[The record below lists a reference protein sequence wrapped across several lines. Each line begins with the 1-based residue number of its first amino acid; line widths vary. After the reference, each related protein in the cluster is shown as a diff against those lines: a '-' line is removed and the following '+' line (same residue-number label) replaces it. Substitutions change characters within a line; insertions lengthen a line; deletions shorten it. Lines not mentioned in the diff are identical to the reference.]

1 MTLQELRTR
10 LSAARRRPPVRV
22 VPELRRRELRA
33 AIAGAELV
41 CHFQPQVSFRSGEL
55 VGVECLVR
63 WQHPKDGL
71 VYPDAFI
78 GVAEEAG
85 LIDDLTDAVFIEA
98 LGHARRWEDSG
109 LALRLSVNVSMD
121 NLSCLDFPDR
131 VARQLLASGVAAR
144 SLVLEVTES
153 RFMKNPLATIDILAR
168 LRLKHVGLSIDD
180 FGTGH
185 SSMTQLRDIPFDE
198 LKVDRG
204 FVNGATSSASCLAI
218 VEASLSIVRQLKLR
232 SVAEGVET
240 EAEWRL
246 LRGLGCDVAQGYLIA
261 RPMPADALPAW
272 AQEWEARA
280 GARVGRVAERRVRGS
295 EPRGDDHR
303 REGHAVG
310 AGFGPADGT
319 VEVRGVE
326 VVVAAEGAAEGAL
339 RGAPGVLD
347 AQEDHLAVLLREAH
361 VGGRG
366 HLAREQPA
374 LGLAGLTHDDL
385 VVLGGH
391 EVTALAAR
399 PARGAEGL
407 EARRRPSIRC
417 AR

>member
-1 MTLQELRTR
+1 MKILLVDDEVFALALMTQQLESLGLADVLAMERATEAVALLERDDHGVDVVLLDLQMPDMDGIEVVRHLARLRFAGSILFVSGEDQRILEAAEHLARAHKLDVLGALTKPVTLQELRAR
-10 LSAARRRPPVRV
+10 LSAPRAAARPSRV
-22 VPELRRRELRA
+22 ERSYGADELRA

-41 CHFQPQVSFRSGEL
+41 CHFQPQVSMRSGEL

-63 WQHPKDGL
+63 WQHPRDGL

-98 LGHARRWEDSG
+98 LRHARRWEDSG
-109 LALRLSVNVSMD
+109 LPLRLSVNVSMD
-121 NLSCLDFPDR
+121 NLSSLDFPDR

-144 SLVLEVTES
+144 SVVLEVTES
-153 RFMKNPLATIDILAR
+153 RFMKNPLSAIDILAR

-240 EAEWRL
+240 EPEWRL
-246 LRGLGCDVAQGYLIA
+246 LRGLGCDVAQGYFIA
-261 RPMPADALPAW
+261 RPMPAEALPAW
-272 AQEWEARA
+272 AQEWSRRA
-280 GARVGRVAERRVRGS
+280 PELVA
-295 EPRGDDHR
+295 
-303 REGHAVG
+303 
-310 AGFGPADGT
+310 PA
-319 VEVRGVE
+319 
-326 VVVAAEGAAEGAL
+326 
-339 RGAPGVLD
+339 
-347 AQEDHLAVLLREAH
+347 
-361 VGGRG
+361 
-366 HLAREQPA
+366 
-374 LGLAGLTHDDL
+374 
-385 VVLGGH
+385 
-391 EVTALAAR
+391 
-399 PARGAEGL
+399 
-407 EARRRPSIRC
+407 
-417 AR
+417 